1 MKSIFLTLLMFIVV
15 FSLASFHAFDIIGSN
30 IFAYSAKVGFILV
43 LLAGLLLVGVPQNKY
58 TNFIVRLSDLVKQKL
73 HLSKNVA
80 APTKTPEKA
89 PKKTRKRRG
98 KTNVENKNV

>member
-73 HLSKNVA
+73 HIRKNA
-80 APTKTPEKA
+80 AAQTIKTQQ
-89 PKKTRKRRG
+89 KTRKHRS
-98 KTNVENKNV
+98 KINEENKNV